1 MDYEDFLQEFVGEIE
16 KRVSDHIGMKCSVNL
31 EQVTKIN
38 RSFDAVQIRP
48 EGSNIAPVVYLES
61 FYEEACQG
69 QPMESLIAEA
79 LDAIQKSI
87 RDVPAIDLSGIKD
100 YEQIQDHLSVEL
112 ISAKRNAQM
121 LKGVPHTMIEDMA
134 AIYRIHQEFGNG
146 MSGTIL
152 LSNDLFAN
160 YDVTM
165 EKLHADAIHSAAIL
179 RPACITGMSHV
190 LYEEYQLGVLGING
204 KPRSAQ
210 DEFMFVATVSDNE
223 RGAGVLLYENF
234 LEDAAKLLGGDFFV
248 MPASRHEVVLVRKDV
263 DVSLEE
269 LKDLIKVSN
278 MLQMPREEQLTDSI
292 YHYDSKN
299 HIFELADKFEARQ
312 KQELGAAK
320 TSVLKGL
327 KEKQVEVDI
336 RVAGPKES
344 VQKSRGGEVL

>member
-16 KRVSDHIGMKCSVNL
+16 KRVSDHIGMKCSVKL

-38 RSFDAVQIRP
+38 RSFDAVQIRT

-69 QPMESLIAEA
+69 QPIESLITEA

-87 RDVPAIDLSGIKD
+87 RDIPAIDLSGIKD
-100 YEQIQDHLSVEL
+100 YEQIQAHLSVEL
-112 ISAKRNAQM
+112 ISAERNAQM

-152 LSNDLFAN
+152 LSNDLFAI
-160 YDVTM
+160 YGITI
-165 EKLHADAIHSAAIL
+165 EQLHADAVHSAAIMK
-179 RPACITGMSHV
+179 PVCMTGMSHV
-190 LYEEYQLGVLGING
+190 LYGEHQVEVLGIKG
-204 KPRSAQ
+204 KPRSVE
-210 DEFMFVATVSDNE
+210 DEIMFVATVPDKE

-248 MPASRHEVVLVRKDV
+248 MPASRHEVVLIKKEECVLLD
-263 DVSLEE
+263 E

-278 MLQMPREEQLTDSI
+278 MLQIDGEDQLTDSI

-312 KQELGAAK
+312 KKELESSK
-320 TSVLKGL
+320 VSVLKDL
-327 KEKQVEVDI
+327 KDKQIEVDAKL
-336 RVAGPKES
+336 AGTKGI
-344 VQKSRGGEVL
+344 VQKSWGGEVL